1 MCGFA
6 GHINK
11 NLDQVDPFMIKK
23 MMQLQQHRGPDDSGL
38 ALFSLNEKISLS
50 YNQNDLENLD
60 IKDDISKLNGGIGFN
75 RLSVIDVSKNG
86 HQPMA
91 NKDNTIYIM
100 FNGEI
105 YNAFQLKNELIDKD
119 YNFKS
124 KTDTEIILALY
135 EKYGL
140 EFTLKKLNGMF
151 AICILDLKKNE
162 IFLARDRF
170 GIKPIYYISN
180 EEFFSFSSEVKSFLA
195 INNFQFKLNK
205 EHLSEYFIFK
215 YLAPPNTLVCGVN
228 LLQPGEYLIFKD
240 SEIKKKIYFDFQ
252 NFDKEIDNEDN
263 KLEVLE
269 EKLKLSV
276 KSQLMSDVNLGC
288 QLSGGI
294 DSSLITLFAK
304 KFTKKLETFSILFE
318 DKNLSEKSYI
328 KKVINELD
336 LMNFSSEFDYKNFY
350 NDLCNSIWSFDAP
363 LSQINSTG
371 VYNLAKLAKPKVK
384 VLLTGEGADETHGGY
399 PRFTRI
405 IFFHLINKILKK
417 SSVLSNIVS
426 KKFKIFEFN
435 KIFSLDLNDIIIL
448 SSSVHSYKDISNL
461 LPKIN
466 LLNGLDSRRNMIRL
480 INLPNKHKSLIYEM
494 KTYMHDLLIRAD
506 KMTMAHS
513 IENRVPFLDNNLV
526 KYSLSYL
533 INSNF
538 DYSVYPNINKN
549 TKKYLKKISTKY
561 FGKSFSYR
569 TKSGFSFP
577 LKKILKSSEFRK
589 SIEDEIIPQIKMNNL
604 YDFRNIIKIWKNID
618 LSSSTELELLFS
630 IITFE
635 IWLKKYKVNIDNL
648 KI

>member
-1 MCGFA
+1 MCGFV
-6 GHINK
+6 GYINK
-11 NLDQVDPFMIKK
+11 NLDPIDPFMIKK
-23 MMQLQQHRGPDDSGL
+23 MMQLQEHRGPDDSGL
-38 ALFSLNEKISLS
+38 TLFSSNEKVSAS
-50 YNQNDLENLD
+50 YSQNDLKNFNTQA
-60 IKDDISKLNGGIGFN
+60 DISKLNGGIGFN
-75 RLSVIDVSKNG
+75 RLSVIDVTKNG

-91 NKDNTIYIM
+91 NKDKTIYIT

-105 YNAFQLKNELIDKD
+105 YNAFQLKNELIDSN
-119 YNFKS
+119 YNFRS
-124 KTDTEIILALY
+124 KTDTEIILVLY

-140 EFTLKKLNGMF
+140 EYTLKKLNGMF
-151 AICILDLKKNE
+151 AICILDLRKNQ

-170 GIKPIYYISN
+170 GIKPLYYIFN
-180 EEFFSFSSEVKSFLA
+180 EIFFSFSSEIKSFLA
-195 INNFQFKLNK
+195 IKNFKFKLNK

-215 YLAPPNTLVCGVN
+215 YLAPPNTLVSEVN
-228 LLQPGEYLIFKD
+228 LLLSGEFIVF
-240 SEIKKKIYFDFQ
+240 ENNQIKKKIYFDFQ
-252 NFDKEIDNEDN
+252 NFNQKIDNRAN
-263 KLEVLE
+263 KLEILE

-276 KSQLMSDVNLGC
+276 KSQLMSDVKLGC

-294 DSSLITLFAK
+294 DSSLVTLFANNY
-304 KFTKKLETFSILFE
+304 TKKLDTFSFLFKE
-318 DKNLSEKSYI
+318 KNLSEETYI
-328 KKVINELD
+328 KQVTDD
-336 LMNFSSEFDYKNFY
+336 LEVKNYSLEFNYKNFY
-350 NDLCNSIWSFDAP
+350 NDLSSCIWFFEAP

-371 VYNLAKLAKPKVK
+371 VFNLAKLAKPKVK

-405 IFFHLINKILKK
+405 NFFHLLNKILKK
-417 SSVLSNIVS
+417 SIILSNIFS
-426 KKFKIFEFN
+426 KRFKIFEFN

-461 LPKIN
+461 LPKMS

-494 KTYMHDLLIRAD
+494 KTYMHDLLIRGD

-526 KYSLSYL
+526 EYSLSYL
-533 INSNF
+533 VNSNF
-538 DYSVYPNINKN
+538 NYSVYPNINKN

-569 TKSGFSFP
+569 AKSGFSFP

-589 SIEDEIIPQIKMNNL
+589 SNEDEIIPQIKLNEL
-604 YDFRNIIKIWKNID
+604 YDFKNIISIWKNID
-618 LSSSTELELLFS
+618 KSTSSELELIFS

-635 IWLKKYKVNIDNL
+635 IWLKKFKVVL
-648 KI
+648 

>member
-1 MCGFA
+1 MCGFV
-6 GHINK
+6 GYVNK
-11 NLDQVDPFMIKK
+11 NMDQIDSNMIKS
-23 MMQLQQHRGPDDSGL
+23 MMKLQEHRGPDDSGL
-38 ALFSLNEKISLS
+38 TLFSSNGKNSLS
-50 YNQNDLENLD
+50 YNQNELKNFHS
-60 IKDDISKLNGGIGFN
+60 KDNKFKLNGGIGFN

-91 NKDNTIYIM
+91 NKDKSIYIM

-105 YNAFQLKNELIDKD
+105 YNAFQLKNELIDKN

-151 AICILDLKKNE
+151 AICILDLKKNQ

-170 GIKPIYYISN
+170 GIKPIYYIFN
-180 EEFFSFSSEVKSFLA
+180 EKFFSFSSELKSFLA

-205 EHLSEYFIFK
+205 EHLSEYFIFR
-215 YLAPPNTLVCGVN
+215 YLAPPNTLVSGVN
-228 LLQPGEYLIFKD
+228 LLQPGEYVIFKD
-240 SEIKKKIYFDFQ
+240 NEIKKKIYFDCQ

-318 DKNLSEKSYI
+318 DKKLSEESYI

-350 NDLCNSIWSFDAP
+350 NDLCDSIWSFDAP
-363 LSQINSTG
+363 LSQINSVG
-371 VYNLAKLAKPKVK
+371 IFNLAKLAKSRVK
-384 VLLTGEGADETHGGY
+384 VLLSGEGADEIHGGY
-399 PRFTRI
+399 PRFTRF
-405 IFFHLINKILKK
+405 IFFNLLNNILKK
-417 SSVLSNIVS
+417 KLLPFSIVS
-426 KKFKIFEFN
+426 KKFKIFEYN
-435 KIFSLDLNDIIIL
+435 KIFSLDSNDIIIL
-448 SSSVHSYKDISNL
+448 LSSVHSFKDISNL
-461 LPKIN
+461 VPKVD
-466 LLNGLDSRRNMIRL
+466 LVVGLDSRRKMINK
-480 INLPNKHKSLIYEM
+480 INLPNKQKSIIYEM
-494 KTYMHDLLIRAD
+494 KTYMHDLFIKQD

-513 IENRVPFLDNNLV
+513 IENRVPFLDNDLV
-526 KYSLSYL
+526 NYSVSYL
-533 INSNF
+533 TNSNF
-538 DYSVYPNINKN
+538 DYSYFSNVTKN
-549 TKKYLKKISTKY
+549 TKKYLKQISTKY
-561 FGKSFSYR
+561 FGKKFSYR
-569 TKSGFSFP
+569 TKSGFTFP
-577 LKKILKSSEFRK
+577 LRKILKDNHFRKPIEEEIIPKINSSKLYNFKKILKIWTNIDSSSSSE
-589 SIEDEIIPQIKMNNL
+589 I
-604 YDFRNIIKIWKNID
+604 
-618 LSSSTELELLFS
+618 ELLFS

-635 IWLKKYKVNIDNL
+635 IWLKKF
-648 KI
+648 KINV